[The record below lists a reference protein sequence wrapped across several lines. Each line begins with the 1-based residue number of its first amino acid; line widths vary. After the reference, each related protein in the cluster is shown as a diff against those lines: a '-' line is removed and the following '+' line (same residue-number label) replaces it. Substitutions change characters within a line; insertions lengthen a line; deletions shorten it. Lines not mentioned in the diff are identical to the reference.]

1 MKNQDILRSGC
12 QVRREEAM
20 GYMAGTV
27 TMAST
32 RKPGGPRK
40 INENWKISSV
50 VSNADVMNLNQD
62 TGKRG

>member
-1 MKNQDILRSGC
+1 M
-12 QVRREEAM
+12 RREEAM

-27 TMAST
+27 TMTST

-50 VSNADVMNLNQD
+50 VRNADVMNLNQD